1 MIKTATK
8 NVRPLTED
16 EKQKQPMPG
25 ETSPK
30 EAFIKARQFA
40 VQEKSRLTKSK

>member
-1 MIKTATK
+1 MKKTK
-8 NVRPLTED
+8 NSRLITEN

-25 ETSPK
+25 EVSPK

-40 VQEKSRLTKSK
+40 AQERLRLKRNK